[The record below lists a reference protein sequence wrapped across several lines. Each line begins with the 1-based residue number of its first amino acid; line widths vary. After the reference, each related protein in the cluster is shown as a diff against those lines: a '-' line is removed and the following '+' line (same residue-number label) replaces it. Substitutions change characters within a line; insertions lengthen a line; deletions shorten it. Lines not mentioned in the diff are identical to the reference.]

1 MNVSINETDAL
12 VLVDIQSDFC
22 TGSLAVPN
30 ALDII
35 ETVNKYIDLFYKQ
48 KLPIVLT
55 RDWHPIN
62 HSSFKGFGGIW
73 PVHCVQN
80 TPGANFYKDLKIP
93 NDSIIISKGTD
104 PSRDAYSAFD
114 GTNLNPYRLKGLN
127 IKRLFIG
134 GLATDYC
141 VKETIL
147 DSLSLGYT
155 TFFLSDISKAVNINS
170 GDEKKAIDEM
180 LQAGAISIT
189 LNELI

>member
-1 MNVSINETDAL
+1 MKVRINETDAL
-12 VLVDIQSDFC
+12 VLVDIQNDFC

-30 ALDII
+30 ALDIM

-48 KLPIVLT
+48 KLPIVFT

-73 PVHCVQN
+73 PDHCIQN
-80 TPGANFYKDLKIP
+80 TIGANFYKDLKIP
-93 NDSIIISKGTD
+93 NNSIIISKGTD
-104 PSRDAYSAFD
+104 PSRDAYSGFD
-114 GTNLNPYRLKGLN
+114 GTNLNQKLKGLC
-127 IKRLFIG
+127 KRLFIG

-141 VKETIL
+141 VKATIL
-147 DSLSLGYT
+147 DALSLGYT

-180 LQAGAISIT
+180 LQAGAILI
-189 LNELI
+189 ELDELT